1 MYSFNKAIGLEYI
14 GADNMGQVPKGQS
27 TKLTSGRAFDVIG
40 NRKVLNYDR
49 QRKSEEAVI
58 EIKVTNARNEDIDV
72 LLIEHINGDWIIKDE
87 SINYQKKD
95 ASTVHFPLSLNASE
109 TKSVYY
115 TYRKEWK

>member
-1 MYSFNKAIGLEYI
+1 M
-14 GADNMGQVPKGQS
+14 
-27 TKLTSGRAFDVIG
+27 
-40 NRKVLNYDR
+40 
-49 QRKSEEAVI
+49 
-58 EIKVTNARNEDIDV
+58 TNARNEDIDV

-87 SINYQKKD
+87 SITLPEKD